1 VTCQRQ
7 LLIHFLGFVLSL
19 VVVGLCRGEQPSQF
33 RRACLVGNTSI
44 ELESALKKRGFLIT
58 KGTLADCAL
67 NTPHHAFNLIYYRG
81 RVEQDGDK
89 WNFSGEEIVIGD
101 LVDNLQQDNIA
112 RFNVILFDLLNED
125 DDVRK
130 FLRSPLNGLASRGGT
145 NRGGLAVINKSA
157 SEEDSLAKM
166 LTSWMLDPKTDLR
179 SLFSNSAYVSV
190 EPVEPIVL
198 HGIPASAI
206 SPANRLIK
214 GGSAGD
220 QWIAPDGMN
229 FIWCP
234 PGKYTMGDAAFI
246 DTQPVAVTIDKGFWI
261 SKFELTRFDIA
272 RMNVGFSNQSGNDP
286 MHPAGA
292 IRIEMLLEPLHKKIA
307 APGWSYDLPTEAE
320 WEYAARAGSTRS
332 LPSPIDQLG
341 QHANFADLSLFNA
354 REEVHFIFAHQEIND
369 GYAHGF
375 RHIGRYLPNTWGIH
389 DMFGNASEL
398 CAGYYTEQI
407 GSVNYRLKT
416 SRDRGIAVLRGGS
429 WCSPVS
435 NLHVAYRTGYN
446 GDETMPYAGARLVIR
461 QGNRV
466 TRTYAE
472 LVAEKKAE
480 EEAARAN
487 K

>member
-1 VTCQRQ
+1 MICQRQ
-7 LLIHFLGFVLSL
+7 FRKYFLALWLSL
-19 VVVGLCRGEQPSQF
+19 VVVGLCRGDEPSQF

-44 ELESALKKRGFLIT
+44 ELQSALKKRGFLIS

-81 RVEQDGDK
+81 RVEQDGNK
-89 WNFSGEEIVIGD
+89 WNFSGEEIMIGD
-101 LVDNLQQDNIA
+101 LVDNLQKDNIA

-157 SEEDSLAKM
+157 SEEDSLANM
-166 LTSWMLDPKTDLR
+166 LTSWMMDPKTDLR
-179 SLFSNSAYVSV
+179 NLFASSAYVSV
-190 EPVEPIVL
+190 EPIERIVL
-198 HGIPASAI
+198 HGVPASVI

-214 GGSAGD
+214 GESAGD

-234 PGKYTMGDAAFI
+234 PGEYTMGDNAFV
-246 DTQPVAVTIDKGFWI
+246 DTQPVTVAIDKGFWI

-272 RMNVGFSNQSGNDP
+272 RMDFDSSNQSGNDP

-292 IRIEMLLEPLHKKIA
+292 IRVEMLLEPLHKRN
-307 APGWSYDLPTEAE
+307 APSGWNYDLPTEAE

-354 REEVHFIFAHQEIND
+354 REEIHFIFAHRKIND

-375 RHIGRYLPNTWGIH
+375 RHIGRYLPNAWGIH

-407 GSVNYRLKT
+407 GSVNYHLKT

-429 WCSPVS
+429 WCSPIS
-435 NLHVAYRTGYN
+435 NLHVAYRTSYN

-461 QGNRV
+461 QGKHI
-466 TRTYAE
+466 TRTYGE
-472 LVAEKKAE
+472 LVAAKKAE

>member
-1 VTCQRQ
+1 MICQRQ
-7 LLIHFLGFVLSL
+7 FLKHFLGFGLSL
-19 VVVGLCRGEQPSQF
+19 VVVGLCRGDEPSQF

-44 ELESALKKRGFLIT
+44 ELQSALKKRGFLIS

-81 RVEQDGDK
+81 RVKQDGDK
-89 WNFSGEEIVIGD
+89 WNFSGEEIMIGD
-101 LVDNLQQDNIA
+101 LVDNLQKDNIA

-130 FLRSPLNGLASRGGT
+130 SLRSPLNGLASRGGT

-157 SEEDSLAKM
+157 SEEDSLANM
-166 LTSWMLDPKTDLR
+166 LTSWMMDPKTDLR
-179 SLFSNSAYVSV
+179 KLFASGAYVSV
-190 EPVEPIVL
+190 EPIERIVL
-198 HGIPASAI
+198 HGVPASVI

-214 GGSAGD
+214 GESAGD

-234 PGKYTMGDAAFI
+234 PGEYTMGDKAFV
-246 DTQPVAVTIDKGFWI
+246 DTQPVTVAIDEGFWI

-272 RMNVGFSNQSGNDP
+272 RMDFDSSNQSGNDP

-292 IRIEMLLEPLHKKIA
+292 IRVEMLLEPLHKRN
-307 APGWSYDLPTEAE
+307 APSGWNYDLPTEAE

-354 REEVHFIFAHQEIND
+354 REEVHFIFAHRTIND
-369 GYAHGF
+369 GYGHGF
-375 RHIGRYLPNTWGIH
+375 NHIGRYLPNAWGIH

-407 GSVNYRLKT
+407 GSVNYHLKT

-429 WCSPVS
+429 WCSPIS
-435 NLHVAYRTGYN
+435 NLHVAYRNSYN

-461 QGNRV
+461 QGKHI
-466 TRTYAE
+466 TRTYGE
-472 LVAEKKAE
+472 LVAAKKAE

>member
-1 VTCQRQ
+1 MICQRQ
-7 LLIHFLGFVLSL
+7 FRKYFLALWLSL
-19 VVVGLCRGEQPSQF
+19 VVVGLCRGDEPSQF

-44 ELESALKKRGFLIT
+44 ELQSALKKRGFLIS

-81 RVEQDGDK
+81 RVEQDGNK
-89 WNFSGEEIVIGD
+89 WNFSGEEIMIGD
-101 LVDNLQQDNIA
+101 LVDNLQKDNIA

-130 FLRSPLNGLASRGGT
+130 SLRSPLNGLASRGGT

-157 SEEDSLAKM
+157 SEEDSLANM
-166 LTSWMLDPKTDLR
+166 LTSWMMDPKTDLR
-179 SLFSNSAYVSV
+179 NLFASSAYVSV
-190 EPVEPIVL
+190 EPIERIVL
-198 HGIPASAI
+198 HGVPASVI

-214 GGSAGD
+214 GESAGD

-234 PGKYTMGDAAFI
+234 PGEYTMGDKAFV
-246 DTQPVAVTIDKGFWI
+246 DTQPVTVAIDKGFWI

-272 RMNVGFSNQSGNDP
+272 RMDFDSSNQSGNDP

-292 IRIEMLLEPLHKKIA
+292 IRVEMLLEPLHKRN
-307 APGWSYDLPTEAE
+307 APSGWNYDLPTEAE

-354 REEVHFIFAHQEIND
+354 REEVHFIFAHRTIND
-369 GYAHGF
+369 GYGHGF
-375 RHIGRYLPNTWGIH
+375 NHIGRYLPNAWGIH

-407 GSVNYRLKT
+407 GSVNYHLKT

-429 WCSPVS
+429 WCSPIS
-435 NLHVAYRTGYN
+435 NLHVAYRNSYN

-461 QGNRV
+461 QGKHI
-466 TRTYAE
+466 TRTYGE
-472 LVAEKKAE
+472 LVAAKKAE

>member
-1 VTCQRQ
+1 MTCQRQ
-7 LLIHFLGFVLSL
+7 LLIDFLGFVVSL
-19 VVVGLCRGEQPSQF
+19 VLVGLCLGDEPSQF
-33 RRACLVGNTSI
+33 RRARLVGNTSI
-44 ELESALKKRGFLIT
+44 ELQSALTKRGFMLS

-81 RVEQDGDK
+81 HVEQNGDK
-89 WNFSGEEIVIGD
+89 WRFSGEEIVIGE
-101 LVDNLQQDNIA
+101 LVDHLQKNNIA
-112 RFNVILFDLLNED
+112 RYNVILFDLLNED

-157 SEEDSLAKM
+157 SEEDSLASM
-166 LTSWMLDPKTDLR
+166 LTSWLLDPSTDLR
-179 SLFSNSAYVSV
+179 TMFSGKAYVSV
-190 EPVEPIVL
+190 EPPEPIVL
-198 HGIPASAI
+198 HGIAAAVI
-206 SPANRLIK
+206 SPMNRLIQGK
-214 GGSAGD
+214 SAGD

-234 PGKYTMGDAAFI
+234 PGKYIMGDSEFV
-246 DTQPVAVTIDKGFWI
+246 DTQPVDVSIDQGFWI

-272 RMNVGFSNQSGNDP
+272 RMNIGFSNQSGNDP

-292 IRIEMLLEPLHKKIA
+292 IRIEMLLEPLHKKEA

-320 WEYAARAGSTRS
+320 WEYAARAGSPLS
-332 LPSPIDQLG
+332 FPSPIEQLG

-354 REEVHFIFAHQEIND
+354 RDEVHFIFAHQEIND
-369 GYAHGF
+369 GYAFGF
-375 RHIGRYLPNTWGIH
+375 RHIGRYLPNRWGIH

-407 GSVNYRLKT
+407 GSVNYHLKT

-429 WCSPVS
+429 WCSPIS
-435 NLHVAYRTGYN
+435 NLNVAYRTGYN

-461 QGNRV
+461 QGNRM

-480 EEAARAN
+480 EEAARV
-487 K
+487 KK

>member
-1 VTCQRQ
+1 MTCQRQ

-19 VVVGLCRGEQPSQF
+19 VVVGLCLGDEPSQF
-33 RRACLVGNTSI
+33 RRARLVGNTSI
-44 ELESALKKRGFLIT
+44 ELQSALKKRGFLIS
-58 KGTLADCAL
+58 KGTLADCTL

-101 LVDNLQQDNIA
+101 LVDDLQQDNIA
-112 RFNVILFDLLNED
+112 RFNVILFDLLNGD

-157 SEEDSLAKM
+157 SEEDSLANM

-214 GGSAGD
+214 GGSTGD

-234 PGKYTMGDAAFI
+234 PGKYTMGDNAFI
-246 DTQPVAVTIDKGFWI
+246 DSQPVAVTIDKGFWI

-332 LPSPIDQLG
+332 LPSPID
-341 QHANFADLSLFNA
+341 
-354 REEVHFIFAHQEIND
+354 
-369 GYAHGF
+369 
-375 RHIGRYLPNTWGIH
+375 
-389 DMFGNASEL
+389 
-398 CAGYYTEQI
+398 
-407 GSVNYRLKT
+407 
-416 SRDRGIAVLRGGS
+416 
-429 WCSPVS
+429 
-435 NLHVAYRTGYN
+435 
-446 GDETMPYAGARLVIR
+446 
-461 QGNRV
+461 
-466 TRTYAE
+466 
-472 LVAEKKAE
+472 
-480 EEAARAN
+480 
-487 K
+487 

>member
-1 VTCQRQ
+1 
-7 LLIHFLGFVLSL
+7 
-19 VVVGLCRGEQPSQF
+19 VGLCRGDEPSQF

-44 ELESALKKRGFLIT
+44 ELQSALKKRGFLIS

-81 RVEQDGDK
+81 RVKQDGDK
-89 WNFSGEEIVIGD
+89 WNFSGEEIMIGD
-101 LVDNLQQDNIA
+101 LVDNLQKDNIA

-130 FLRSPLNGLASRGGT
+130 SLRSPLNGLASRGGT

-157 SEEDSLAKM
+157 SEEDSLANM
-166 LTSWMLDPKTDLR
+166 LTSWMMDPKTDLR
-179 SLFSNSAYVSV
+179 KLFASGAYVSV
-190 EPVEPIVL
+190 EPIERIVL
-198 HGIPASAI
+198 HGVPASVI

-214 GGSAGD
+214 GESAGD

-234 PGKYTMGDAAFI
+234 PGEYTMGDKAFV
-246 DTQPVAVTIDKGFWI
+246 DTQPVTVAIDEGFWI

-272 RMNVGFSNQSGNDP
+272 RMDFDSSNQSGNDP

-292 IRIEMLLEPLHKKIA
+292 IRVEMLLEPLHKRS
-307 APGWSYDLPTEAE
+307 APSGWNYDLPTEAE

-354 REEVHFIFAHQEIND
+354 REEVHFIFAHRTIND
-369 GYAHGF
+369 GYGHGF
-375 RHIGRYLPNTWGIH
+375 NHIGRYLPNAWGIH

-407 GSVNYRLKT
+407 GSVNYHLKT

-429 WCSPVS
+429 WCSPIS
-435 NLHVAYRTGYN
+435 NLHVAYRNSYN

-461 QGNRV
+461 QGKHI
-466 TRTYAE
+466 TRTYGE
-472 LVAEKKAE
+472 LVAAKKAE